1 MSKDTAAPPPQPDA
15 GAQSETRLTKFPTHM
30 SITPIP
36 LQAGTCPKHCNQC
49 RLRQTEAFSGVTPEE
64 LAFIDKLRTGTVRI
78 DAGQDIISEQ
88 KSTGKIYTLYS
99 GWAFRY
105 KTLSDGRR
113 QIMNFLLPGDLIG
126 LQEKFAD
133 GATSGVEAATDVM
146 VCVFPQHSLW
156 ELFREHPK
164 LGYDVTWLAAREENI
179 LDENLLTTGRRNAME
194 RVAMLLLHLYRRAGR
209 VGLAQN
215 GEVEFPVSQQH
226 IADALGLSLVHTN
239 KTLRRL
245 HRLGLHE
252 ISDGRLKVLNAKAL
266 QRIADYYDKPM
277 RQVPLL

>member
-1 MSKDTAAPPPQPDA
+1 MASP
-15 GAQSETRLTKFPTHM
+15 
-30 SITPIP
+30 PIP
-36 LQAGTCPKHCNQC
+36 IQARTCPETCHEC
-49 RLRQTEAFSGVTPEE
+49 RLRTTDAFSPVTAQE
-64 LAFIDKLRTGTVRI
+64 LAFIEKLRTATI
-78 DAGQDIISEQ
+78 SIEAGRDIISEQ
-88 KSTGKIYTLYS
+88 KSTGKIYTLYA

-113 QIMNFLLPGDLIG
+113 QIMNFLLPGDLVG

-133 GATSGVEAATDVM
+133 GATSGVQAATDVM
-146 VCVFPQHSLW
+146 LCVFPQDGLW
-156 ELFREHPK
+156 EIFRNHPS
-164 LGYDVTWLAAREENI
+164 LGYDVTWLAAREENM

-194 RVAMLLLHLYRRAGR
+194 RVAMLLLHLFRRAQR
-209 VGLAQN
+209 VGLTRD
-215 GEVEFPVSQQH
+215 GEVDFPFNQQH

-252 ISDGRLKVLNAKAL
+252 IRDGRLRVINPKAL
-266 QRIADYYDKPM
+266 QRIADYYDRPL